1 MTVGKSNKPL
11 SDRAIRNHKADG
23 KTLVDVG
30 EYRGLRVNVGKT
42 GRKTFTYRYRS
53 PVNNKI
59 TQAKLGTYPDMSLEQ
74 ARVEL
79 KHLKA
84 IRDAGKCPKR
94 ELEKQKLLET
104 QAKESDR
111 YAKINVKNLVDNYLK
126 GYIEGSSNRKP
137 KGQKEARRT
146 LYKDVV
152 KPIGSK
158 LAIDLTRKDISDL
171 VMGIVERGANVQA
184 GYVLRELT
192 SAYRYAISTGYL
204 PYEFVNPAL
213 QAKDSLKISKVKLTC
228 SKGRRYFNDEEIV
241 QFLNWLPISGF
252 SQNQKGILRLTLWT
266 GCRTGEVCSL
276 AWSDVNLNNKTLF
289 LRETK
294 TGLVRHVMLS
304 NQAAE
309 WLQNKYQKRD
319 KNDYVF
325 QSQRTRR
332 PVQQKH
338 LSEKI
343 CSLKQKGMMLD
354 IPNWTPHDLRRT
366 VRTGLAR
373 KKCPSEVAEAVL
385 GHTKEGINGTYDLHS
400 YEDEC
405 RVWLQKWADHLDSLM
420 SESIS

>member
-1 MTVGKSNKPL
+1 MAVGKSNKPL

-192 SAYRYAISTGYL
+192 SAYRYA
-204 PYEFVNPAL
+204 
-213 QAKDSLKISKVKLTC
+213 
-228 SKGRRYFNDEEIV
+228 
-241 QFLNWLPISGF
+241 
-252 SQNQKGILRLTLWT
+252 
-266 GCRTGEVCSL
+266 
-276 AWSDVNLNNKTLF
+276 
-289 LRETK
+289 
-294 TGLVRHVMLS
+294 
-304 NQAAE
+304 
-309 WLQNKYQKRD
+309 
-319 KNDYVF
+319 
-325 QSQRTRR
+325 
-332 PVQQKH
+332 
-338 LSEKI
+338 
-343 CSLKQKGMMLD
+343 
-354 IPNWTPHDLRRT
+354 
-366 VRTGLAR
+366 
-373 KKCPSEVAEAVL
+373 
-385 GHTKEGINGTYDLHS
+385 
-400 YEDEC
+400 
-405 RVWLQKWADHLDSLM
+405 
-420 SESIS
+420 